1 MVGDSLYRSSSFRLS
16 DGRRGLDDS
25 CIRRLRSVLLS
36 RLDFWDNP
44 GLGVSRDFFCDAVDS
59 VVRLSGLSNFLFCPS
74 FQFAGENTG
83 YMSRIRILPEAV
95 ANRIAAGE
103 VVERPASVVKELL
116 ENALDAG
123 AKTIRVEVEAGG
135 KRMIRIIDD
144 GHGMSHDD
152 ALLAFERHATSKL
165 RSADDLLSIPT
176 LGFRGEALPTIAA
189 VSRLLLETRAEE
201 DAEGTRVEFAGGKLV
216 NVKPAGLPAG
226 TTVSV
231 ADLFY
236 SVPARRKFLKSDT
249 TELGHI
255 ASLVTHYALANPG
268 RQFVLTTP
276 TQQIVDCSPV
286 ERLAERVYQLFGK
299 QSFDELIEIPVVSA
313 AFRAAITEP
322 ELEPAEEKARLTVYG
337 FTSRPEIQRPNR
349 NGIYI
354 FVNRRLVRDRLILH
368 AIHEAYRNILP
379 SNVFPA
385 TLLFL
390 EMPYDEVDVN
400 VHPAKIEVRFR
411 RSQFVHDFTRDA
423 IRQALMSARPIA
435 SFAAAAAASGA
446 LQNANTSA
454 ASLSNAPSM
463 DPTAPSIVPRAII
476 PAMEEIGLGSGV
488 GSDGGFDLTSAPL
501 QPIEQRFVF
510 PAGPESLVESSAA
523 FGAPSLASEP
533 PAPNWA
539 ANFAAGNGS
548 APATLPHPDQIAD
561 LKPLGQVS
569 SSFIVAVNGE
579 GLWLVDQHV
588 AHERVLFEQHLEAR
602 RAGKVESQRMLM
614 PMILELSPRQ
624 LVIYEKIAEELSAN
638 GFEVELMGPRSVA
651 IQAAPAGITG
661 SDAEKLLTEILDG
674 IERENAAISIE
685 TLQAKIAASTACHAA
700 IKVNMP
706 LDQTKMEWLLAALAK
721 TDCPM
726 SCPHGRPV
734 VLRYSI
740 KEIEKAFH
748 RI

>member
-1 MVGDSLYRSSSFRLS
+1 
-16 DGRRGLDDS
+16 
-25 CIRRLRSVLLS
+25 
-36 RLDFWDNP
+36 
-44 GLGVSRDFFCDAVDS
+44 
-59 VVRLSGLSNFLFCPS
+59 
-74 FQFAGENTG
+74 
-83 YMSRIRILPEAV
+83 MSRIRILPEAV
-95 ANRIAAGE
+95 ANKIAAGE

-116 ENALDAG
+116 ENAIDAG
-123 AKTIRVEVEAGG
+123 AKTVRVEVEVGG
-135 KRMIRIIDD
+135 KRMIRVIDD

-165 RSADDLLSIPT
+165 KSADDLLSIAT

-189 VSRLLLETRAEE
+189 VSRLLLETRDESE
-201 DAEGTRVEFAGGKLV
+201 PEGTRIEFAGGKLMG
-216 NVKPAGLPAG
+216 VKPAGLPAG

-231 ADLFY
+231 ADIFY
-236 SVPARRKFLKSDT
+236 CVPARRKFLKSDT

-255 ASLVTHYALANPG
+255 ASLVTHYALANPAK
-268 RQFVLTTP
+268 QFILTTP
-276 TQQIVDCSPV
+276 TQEIINCPPA
-286 ERLAERVYQLFGK
+286 EKLADRVYQLFGR
-299 QSFDELIEIPVVSA
+299 QALEELLEIPA
-313 AFRAAITEP
+313 AYAPFRAAITEP
-322 ELEPAEEKARLTVYG
+322 ELEPGEEKASLTVSG
-337 FTSRPEIQRPNR
+337 FTSRPDIQRMNR

-379 SNVFPA
+379 PAVFPA

-390 EMPYDEVDVN
+390 EMPYEEVDVN

-423 IRQALMSARPIA
+423 IRQALMGARPIA
-435 SFAAAAAASGA
+435 SFAAAAAAVPQTAGAGNGAFSGGI
-446 LQNANTSA
+446 TP
-454 ASLSNAPSM
+454 APVDSG
-463 DPTAPSIVPRAII
+463 VPRAII
-476 PAMEEIGLGSGV
+476 PPMEEIGVGSGV
-488 GSDGGFDLTSAPL
+488 GSDYGSGGGFDLTGAPMR
-501 QPIEQRFVF
+501 PVEQRIPFTSGAVF
-510 PAGPESLVESSAA
+510 GPGAAPAQISSAA
-523 FGAPSLASEP
+523 
-533 PAPNWA
+533 NWA
-539 ANFAAGNGS
+539 ANLAAPS
-548 APATLPHPDQIAD
+548 ADAPASLPRPEQIAD

-569 SSFIVAVNGE
+569 ASFIVAVNGD

-602 RAGKVESQRMLM
+602 RAGKIEAQRMLM
-614 PMILELSPRQ
+614 PLVIELSPRQ
-624 LVIYEKIAEELSAN
+624 IVTFEKIAEELGAN
-638 GFEVELMGPRSVA
+638 GFEVELMGPKSVA
-651 IQAAPAGITG
+651 IQAVPAGVIAP
-661 SDAEKLLTEILDG
+661 DAEKLLREILDG

-706 LDQTKMEWLLAALAK
+706 LEQSKMEWLLDALAK

>member
-1 MVGDSLYRSSSFRLS
+1 
-16 DGRRGLDDS
+16 
-25 CIRRLRSVLLS
+25 
-36 RLDFWDNP
+36 
-44 GLGVSRDFFCDAVDS
+44 
-59 VVRLSGLSNFLFCPS
+59 
-74 FQFAGENTG
+74 
-83 YMSRIRILPEAV
+83 MSRIRILPEAV

-135 KRMIRIIDD
+135 KRMIRVIDD
-144 GHGMSHDD
+144 GHGMAHDD

-189 VSRLLLETRAEE
+189 VCRLLLETRAEE
-201 DAEGTRVEFAGGKLV
+201 DGEGTRVEFAGGKLV
-216 NVKPAGLPAG
+216 SVKPAGLPAG

-236 SVPARRKFLKSDT
+236 SVPARRKFLKSET

-268 RQFVLTTP
+268 RQFILNTP

-299 QSFDELIEIPVVSA
+299 QSFDELIEISAASA

-322 ELEPAEEKARLTVYG
+322 ELEAAEEKARLTVYG
-337 FTSRPEIQRPNR
+337 FTSRPEVQRPNR

-411 RSQFVHDFTRDA
+411 RSQFVHDFTRDS

-435 SFAAAAAASGA
+435 SFAAAASAGSW
-446 LQNANTSA
+446 QNANA
-454 ASLSNAPSM
+454 AGAPLSHAPAM

-488 GSDGGFDLTSAPL
+488 GSDGGFDLTAAPL
-501 QPIEQRFVF
+501 QPIAQRFAF
-510 PAGPESLVESSAA
+510 ESGAALGLPAQA
-523 FGAPSLASEP
+523 GAPTVSTEP
-533 PAPNWA
+533 QAQNWA
-539 ANFAAGNGS
+539 ANFAGGNGS
-548 APATLPHPDQIAD
+548 APATLPHPDEIAD

-734 VLRYSI
+734 VLRYSV

>member
-1 MVGDSLYRSSSFRLS
+1 
-16 DGRRGLDDS
+16 
-25 CIRRLRSVLLS
+25 
-36 RLDFWDNP
+36 
-44 GLGVSRDFFCDAVDS
+44 
-59 VVRLSGLSNFLFCPS
+59 
-74 FQFAGENTG
+74 
-83 YMSRIRILPEAV
+83 MSRIRILPEAV
-95 ANRIAAGE
+95 ANKIAAGE

-123 AKTIRVEVEAGG
+123 AKTIRIETEVGG
-135 KRMIRIIDD
+135 KRMIRVIDD
-144 GHGMSHDD
+144 GHGMIHDD

-165 RSADDLLSIPT
+165 KSADDLLSIST

-189 VSRLLLETRAEE
+189 VSRLLLETRDETEA
-201 DAEGTRVEFAGGKLV
+201 DGTRLEFAGGKLV
-216 NVKPAGLPAG
+216 NVKPAGLPVG
-226 TTVSV
+226 TTISV

-236 SVPARRKFLKSDT
+236 CVPARKKFLKSDT

-255 ASLVTHYALANPG
+255 ASLVTHYALANPDK
-268 RQFVLTTP
+268 QFVLTTP
-276 TQQIVDCSPV
+276 TQEIINSPPA
-286 ERLAERVYQLFGK
+286 EKLADRVYQLFGR
-299 QSFDELIEIPVVSA
+299 QAMEELVEIPPTSA

-322 ELEPAEEKARLTVYG
+322 ELEQSEESATLTVRG
-337 FTSRPEIQRPNR
+337 FTSRPEVQRPNR
-349 NGIYI
+349 NGIYV

-379 SNVFPA
+379 PTVFPA

-411 RSQFVHDFTRDA
+411 RSQFVHDFARDS
-423 IRQALMSARPIA
+423 IRQALMSVRPVP
-435 SFAAAAAASGA
+435 SFAAAAAAMPPGSPP
-446 LQNANTSA
+446 A
-454 ASLSNAPSM
+454 ASSFSPS
-463 DPTAPSIVPRAII
+463 AFGAAAASAVPRAII
-476 PAMEEIGLGSGV
+476 PAMEEIGVGSGV
-488 GSDGGFDLTSAPL
+488 GSDGGFDLTSDPL
-501 QPIEQRFVF
+501 RPVEQRFAF
-510 PAGPESLVESSAA
+510 PARLDAPVESGMASAA
-523 FGAPSLASEP
+523 AAAAHALAASNWAGNLAAPSA
-533 PAPNWA
+533 
-539 ANFAAGNGS
+539 S

-602 RAGKVESQRMLM
+602 RAGRVEAQRMLM
-614 PMILELSPRQ
+614 PLVIELSPRQ
-624 LVIYEKIAEELSAN
+624 IVIYEKIAAELAAN
-638 GFEVELMGPRSVA
+638 GFEVEPMGPRSVA
-651 IQAAPAGITG
+651 IQAVPAGIAPG
-661 SDAEKLLTEILDG
+661 DGEKLLTEILDG
-674 IERENAAISIE
+674 IERENAAISID

-706 LDQTKMEWLLAALAK
+706 LDQTKMEWLLEALAK

-734 VLRYSI
+734 VLRYSV